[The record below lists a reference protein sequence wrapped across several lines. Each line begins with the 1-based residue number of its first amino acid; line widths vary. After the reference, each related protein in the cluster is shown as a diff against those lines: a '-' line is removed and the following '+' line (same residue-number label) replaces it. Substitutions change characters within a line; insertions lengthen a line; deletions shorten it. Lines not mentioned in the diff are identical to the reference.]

1 MSDKLLKLVK
11 RLRDAALDLYHE
23 PVRSHVPVDR
33 SDLKEIVEDWSRLV
47 SENLT
52 ERLEIAR
59 LKAEIEA
66 IRKDKSEP
74 CDGCFMADAETLRKD
89 AARLNW
95 LDGRFRPVVEGQCM
109 ASPEGELTGYD
120 WGVFGQCSTVR
131 EAIDDAMSMENKS

>member
-11 RLRDAALDLYHE
+11 RLHDAALDLYHE

-52 ERLEIAR
+52 ERLEVAR

-74 CDGCFMADAETLRKD
+74 CDGCFMADAEAQRTDAERFQFIANDAESSLERAYGDDWLAMVDQLRS
-89 AARLNW
+89 A
-95 LDGRFRPVVEGQCM
+95 
-109 ASPEGELTGYD
+109 
-120 WGVFGQCSTVR
+120 GVQP
-131 EAIDDAMSMENKS
+131 